1 MTTAQILDLLKLHL
15 QIRND
20 ALDNYLTQLIA
31 TAEESIVEEGITI
44 NYSSAN
50 DCQLIVMYAGWLYL
64 QRLSGDEMPKMLRYK
79 LNNRIFKQA
88 IADTQR

>member
-1 MTTAQILDLLKLHL
+1 MTTAQLLELLKLHL

-20 ALDNYLTQLIA
+20 TLDSYLTQLLA

-44 NYSSAN
+44 NFDSAN
-50 DCQLIVMYAGWLYL
+50 DCQIIVMYAGWLYL
-64 QRLSGDEMPKMLRYK
+64 QRLSGDEMPRMLRYK

-88 IADTQR
+88 VADAQR

>member
-20 ALDNYLTQLIA
+20 TLDNYLTQLIA

-44 NYSSAN
+44 SYDSAN

-64 QRLSGDEMPKMLRYK
+64 QRLSGDEMPRMLRYK

-88 IADTQR
+88 IADKQR